1 MNIGDDVIT
10 LNIPPND
17 DKDYIVVDMEKE
29 DVLQFSLVDYE
40 IPAEPQVQENQP
52 TLKIVK

>member
-10 LNIPPND
+10 LNIPPHD
-17 DKDYIVVDMEKE
+17 DKDYIIVDMDEE
-29 DVLQFSLVDYE
+29 DILRFSLVDYE